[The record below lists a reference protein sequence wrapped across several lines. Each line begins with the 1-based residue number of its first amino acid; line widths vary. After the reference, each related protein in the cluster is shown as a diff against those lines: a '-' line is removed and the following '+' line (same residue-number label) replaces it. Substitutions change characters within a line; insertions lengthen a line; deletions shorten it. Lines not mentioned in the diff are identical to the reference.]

1 MNSGSWRVLAG
12 LLLTL
17 AMFGPLQAKGDI
29 LWNWSYVNAETKVSA
44 SGTLSTKE
52 LSDGAYSIT
61 TITGL
66 WNGAKIASL
75 EPIRSCCSPPGWNSN
90 LLIDGETK
98 LDKGGFAFSAS
109 GNLQVNLFYKDGGYA
124 YEIRNGPEVKGGVFA
139 ATRRSAD

>member
-1 MNSGSWRVLAG
+1 MNSGSRGVLAG
-12 LLLTL
+12 LLLML

-44 SGTLSTKE
+44 SGTLSTNE

-66 WNGAKIASL
+66 WNGAKIANL
-75 EPIRSCCSPPGWNSN
+75 EPIHSCCSPPGWNSN
-90 LLIDGETK
+90 LLIDSDTK

-124 YEIRNGPEVKGGVFA
+124 YEIHNGPEVKGGVFT
-139 ATRRSAD
+139 ATRRSVD